1 MSRPRRQGGLFG
13 AGLRVLESGK
23 RDFGKAT
30 ALPLKKRGIT
40 AKFLLTWAWFSSI
53 IYGHAAERTS
63 SAPRDRDEP
72 GDCSKEVTSGEYVR

>member
-1 MSRPRRQGGLFG
+1 MSRPRRQGASLGPG
-13 AGLRVLESGK
+13 SGTPEDEIQ
-23 RDFGKAT
+23 DFGKAT